1 MTLEVAIKV
10 AQGGFTLDVEFAA
23 PPGITVLYGR
33 SGAGKTSIINA
44 VAGLARPAAGRI
56 AVDGEVLFDRALG
69 VNLPAHKRRMGCIFQ
84 DARLFPH
91 LTVAQNLRYGR
102 WFSKAGP
109 QEARVVE
116 MLGIGPLLGRRPGA
130 LSGGERQ
137 RVAIGRALMA
147 GPRMLL
153 ADEPLAALDEARKAE
168 ILPYFERLRDEMGVP
183 VLYVSHAPAEVAR
196 LATTV
201 VALDGGRVLRQG
213 PAAEVLGDPR
223 VTPLGPRAAG
233 SVVEARVIRH
243 HDDGLSELEAGG
255 LKLHLPAVSHSEGSV
270 LRVHIAAGDV
280 MLATERPQGISALN
294 VWPAT
299 VSDVRLGEG
308 PGAIARLDAG
318 GQVVLARITRRSVEA
333 LGLAP
338 GREVFAVLK
347 AVSVAPESVA

>member
-1 MTLEVAIKV
+1 MTLDVALVMKL
-10 AQGGFTLDVEFAA
+10 GGFTLDVAFAA
-23 PPGITVLYGR
+23 PAGITVLYGR
-33 SGAGKTSIINA
+33 SGAGKSSIINA
-44 VAGLARPAAGRI
+44 VAGLAKPDGGRI
-56 AVDGEVLFDRALG
+56 TVEGEVLFDSRAG

-102 WFSKAGP
+102 WFSKRGP
-109 QEARVVE
+109 EEARVVE
-116 MLGIGPLLGRRPGA
+116 MLGIGPLLERRPGA

-168 ILPYFERLRDEMGVP
+168 ILPYFERLGAEMGVP

-201 VALDGGRVLRQG
+201 VALAEGKVVRQG
-213 PAAEVLGDPR
+213 PAADVLGDPQ

-233 SVVEARVIRH
+233 SVLEARVLAH
-243 HDDGLSELEAGG
+243 HKDGLSELEAGG
-255 LKLHLPAVSHSEGSV
+255 LRLHLPVVSHPVGAV
-270 LRVHIAAGDV
+270 LRVHIEAADV
-280 MLATERPQGISALN
+280 MLASEAPRGISALN
-294 VWPAT
+294 VWPARVT
-299 VSDVRLGEG
+299 EVRMGTG
-308 PGAIARLDAG
+308 PGAIARLEAG
-318 GQVVLARITRRSVEA
+318 GQVLLARVTRRSAEAMA
-333 LGLAP
+333 LGP
-338 GREVFAVLK
+338 GRDVFAVLK